1 MSWRTILKR
10 DKNWTPHK
18 REAPRPMSRPA
29 IDTRTAEQR
38 REQRSQETGGEKGKA
53 IREKTRENKEAVLK
67 ELKAL
72 ESLVEKAQFREQRKD
87 DAEQIK
93 EQYPEA
99 AQEMMENYE
108 GVTEE
113 MKNEMSSIILR
124 IDKYLNKV
132 SYVPA
137 INEIDREIQPLSRAR
152 QYVDTGLS
160 KRNRDKFPMLRKSIL
175 KFFGPRQFL
184 EHFQEKLGGEIY
196 SSHATGVRR
205 RRMPKGNPE
214 LKLDYGKDFLKVKSH
229 GGQYHISKRNAVI
242 ASSPSLKELVPI
254 VERNLRL

>member
-1 MSWRTILKR
+1 MDWKNILKR

-38 REQRSQETGGEKGKA
+38 REQRGRETGGEKGKA
-53 IREKTRENKEAVLK
+53 DRKRTRENKEAVLK

-72 ESLVEKAQFREQRKD
+72 ESLVREAQFREEHKQ
-87 DAEQIK
+87 DAEDIK

-132 SYVPA
+132 NYVPA
-137 INEIDREIQPLSRAR
+137 INEIDREIMPLSTAGY
-152 QYVDTGLS
+152 YVDTQLS

-196 SSHATGVRR
+196 SSHATGGR

-242 ASSPSLKELVPI
+242 ASTPIIKRIGPQSLKEI
-254 VERNLRL
+254 

>member
-1 MSWRTILKR
+1 MDWKNILKR
-10 DKNWTPHK
+10 DRTWTPHK
-18 REAPRPMSRPA
+18 KEAPRPLSRPA

-38 REQRSQETGGEKGKA
+38 RAQYSKETGGEKGKKD
-53 IREKTRENKEAVLK
+53 RKKTRENKEAVLK
-67 ELKAL
+67 ELEAL
-72 ESLVEKAQFREQRKD
+72 ESLVEEAQFREQRKED
-87 DAEQIK
+87 IENIK

-132 SYVPA
+132 NYVPSLRDLDYKIFPISEA
-137 INEIDREIQPLSRAR
+137 GY
-152 QYVDTGLS
+152 YVDTQLS

-184 EHFQEKLGGEIY
+184 EHFREKLGGEIY
-196 SSHATGVRR
+196 SSHATGGRR
-205 RRMPKGNPE
+205 SRMPKGNPE
-214 LKLDYGKDFLKVKSH
+214 LKLDYGKDFLKVKSY

-254 VERNLRL
+254 IERNLRL

>member
-1 MSWRTILKR
+1 
-10 DKNWTPHK
+10 
-18 REAPRPMSRPA
+18 MSRPA
-29 IDTRTAEQR
+29 VDTRTAEQR
-38 REQRSQETGGEKGKA
+38 TSQRSQETGGEKGKA
-53 IREKTRENKEAVLK
+53 DRKRTRENKEAVLK

-72 ESLVEKAQFREQRKD
+72 ESLVGEAQFREQQKQ
-87 DAEQIK
+87 DAEDIK

-132 SYVPA
+132 NYVPA
-137 INEIDREIQPLSRAR
+137 LRELDREIYSISTAGY
-152 QYVDTGLS
+152 YVDTQLS

-175 KFFGPRQFL
+175 KFFGPRAFL

-196 SSHATGVRR
+196 SSHTSSRA
-205 RRMPKGNPE
+205 KGNPE

-254 VERNLRL
+254 IERNLRL

>member
-1 MSWRTILKR
+1 MSWENILKR

-18 REAPRPMSRPA
+18 KDAPRQMSRPK
-29 IDTRTAEQR
+29 IDTRSAEERTAH
-38 REQRSQETGGEKGKA
+38 RSQKTGGEAGAAKRKA
-53 IREKTRENKEAVLK
+53 TRENKEAVLK

-72 ESLVEKAQFREQRKD
+72 ESLVDEAQWRLQRKD

-99 AQEMMENYE
+99 AQEMMEDYE

-132 SYVPA
+132 NYVPA

-160 KRNRDKFPMLRKSIL
+160 KINRDKFPMLRKSIL

-184 EHFQEKLGGEIY
+184 EHFQEKLGGDIY
-196 SSHATGVRR
+196 SSHASSRA
-205 RRMPKGNPE
+205 KGNPE
-214 LKLDYGKDFLKVKSH
+214 LKLDYGKDFLKVKSNR
-229 GGQYHISKRNAVI
+229 GQFYISKKGAVI
-242 ASSPSLKELVPI
+242 ASSPSLKELVSI
-254 VERNLRL
+254 VEKNLGL

>member
-1 MSWRTILKR
+1 MSWENILKR

-18 REAPRPMSRPA
+18 KDAPRRMSRPT
-29 IDTRTAEQR
+29 IDTRTAKER
-38 REQRSQETGGEKGKA
+38 TTQRSQETGGEAGVAKRKA
-53 IREKTRENKEAVLK
+53 TRENKEAAIK

-72 ESLVEKAQFREQRKD
+72 ESLVDEAQWRLQRKD

-113 MKNEMSSIILR
+113 MENEMSSIILR
-124 IDKYLNKV
+124 IDKYLDKV
-132 SYVPA
+132 NYVPA

-196 SSHATGVRR
+196 SSHISSRA
-205 RRMPKGNPE
+205 KGNPE

-229 GGQYHISKRNAVI
+229 RGQFHISKKDAVI

-254 VERNLRL
+254 IERNLGL

>member
-1 MSWRTILKR
+1 MSWENILKR
-10 DKNWTPHK
+10 DKNWTPHT
-18 REAPRPMSRPA
+18 REATRPMSRPA
-29 IDTRTAEQR
+29 IDTRTAEER

-53 IREKTRENKEAVLK
+53 DRKKTRENKEAVLK
-67 ELKAL
+67 ELEAL
-72 ESLVEKAQFREQRKD
+72 ESLVEKAQWREDRKQHIED
-87 DAEQIK
+87 IK

-132 SYVPA
+132 NYVPA
-137 INEIDREIQPLSRAR
+137 INEIDREIMPLSMAGY
-152 QYVDTGLS
+152 YVDTQLS

-184 EHFQEKLGGEIY
+184 EHFQEKLGGDIY
-196 SSHATGVRR
+196 SSHTSSRA
-205 RRMPKGNPE
+205 KGNPE
-214 LKLDYGKDFLKVKSH
+214 LKLDYGEDFLKVKSH
-229 GGQYHISKRNAVI
+229 SGQYHISKKDAVI

-254 VERNLRL
+254 IERNLRL